1 MPPLGASEFQK
12 QSMLSMAGLNLRRW
26 TWQAGFSQGQSVEQ
40 E

>member
-1 MPPLGASEFQK
+1 
-12 QSMLSMAGLNLRRW
+12 MAGLNLRRW